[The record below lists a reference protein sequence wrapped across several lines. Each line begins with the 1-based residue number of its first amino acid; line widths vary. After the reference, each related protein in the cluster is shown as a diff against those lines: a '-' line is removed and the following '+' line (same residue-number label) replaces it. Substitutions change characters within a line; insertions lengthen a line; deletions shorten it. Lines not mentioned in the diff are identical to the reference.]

1 MYRVILCA
9 VCAIALSGCATS
21 RYDIAVT
28 SVPDDKGGW
37 VAVRVDKTTGEA
49 SYYRNP
55 RVHGPPGADGKPR
68 RSGGN
73 WIQMK

>member
-55 RVHGPPGADGKPR
+55 QVFGKTPDGQVQRAGGRWKP
-68 RSGGN
+68 
-73 WIQMK
+73 ME